1 MDGFESRLALDR
13 KGHPIGCPF
22 FVEHLK
28 SRRDDLP

>member
-22 FVEHLK
+22 LSSFW
-28 SRRDDLP
+28 SAGTG